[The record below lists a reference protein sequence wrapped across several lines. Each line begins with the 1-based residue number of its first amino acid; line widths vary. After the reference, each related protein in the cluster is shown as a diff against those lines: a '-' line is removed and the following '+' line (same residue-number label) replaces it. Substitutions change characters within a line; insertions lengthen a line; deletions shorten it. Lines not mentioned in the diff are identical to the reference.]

1 MDAFYRL
8 NIFKNKA
15 KLQFGLALAYNTN
28 YYADGY
34 CPMLHSFYTQ
44 DKVKVGNYLYFDPS
58 IAIQVQRIA
67 LYFKVTHVLC
77 GAMKYRYF
85 STPDYP
91 MEGRQFVLG
100 LTWRFFD

>member
-1 MDAFYRL
+1 
-8 NIFKNKA
+8 
-15 KLQFGLALAYNTN
+15 
-28 YYADGY
+28 
-34 CPMLHSFYTQ
+34 MLHSFYTQ
-44 DKVKVGNYLYFDPS
+44 TDVKVGNYLYFDPS

-85 STPDYP
+85 TTPDYP